1 MEDIMQAGALQKLKL
16 IGDLANPFHDLE
28 RTSIARTKLALGTRV
43 Q

>member
-1 MEDIMQAGALQKLKL
+1 MEDVMQAGTLRKLKP

-28 RTSIARTKLALGTRV
+28 RTSIARTKLALGARV